1 VWWGRCI
8 SHTSVFLPI
17 VMVINSLFSSDSV
30 MESNFTVTVSLP
42 LSVNQTTPSDLS
54 SQIWIYG
61 GIPTLIFGIL
71 GHVLAVIV
79 LTARRKSR
87 YTPANV
93 YLIALSAAGSALL
106 IVGLLQIVVSSTVPR
121 DPFRGITDAG
131 CKVHVGL
138 TYFILHY
145 CAWIQATIAV
155 DRLLFVVIPLR
166 YKLLVTWRRSIIIL
180 LSEFIFLMAIDGIYM
195 HYVELKD
202 NVCQE
207 KERLTS
213 YHTPLAYLDLTLYS
227 LLPGSVMAAC
237 YVVIIVMYS
246 RRQWSHGK
254 LSRRREKLGAM
265 FVALNIIF
273 LATSLPSCIIWVYLQ
288 TDHNLSSS
296 TEQQLSTTGW
306 ALSGLLTY
314 IGSACTFIVY
324 CVTGSQFRLTLLRL
338 CGCRKRPIYRST
350 LRTSSTVFRYSPSQQ
365 AKF

>member
-1 VWWGRCI
+1 
-8 SHTSVFLPI
+8 
-17 VMVINSLFSSDSV
+17 
-30 MESNFTVTVSLP
+30 
-42 LSVNQTTPSDLS
+42 
-54 SQIWIYG
+54 
-61 GIPTLIFGIL
+61 
-71 GHVLAVIV
+71 
-79 LTARRKSR
+79 
-87 YTPANV
+87 
-93 YLIALSAAGSALL
+93 
-106 IVGLLQIVVSSTVPR
+106 
-121 DPFRGITDAG
+121 
-131 CKVHVGL
+131 
-138 TYFILHY
+138 
-145 CAWIQATIAV
+145 
-155 DRLLFVVIPLR
+155 
-166 YKLLVTWRRSIIIL
+166 
-180 LSEFIFLMAIDGIYM
+180 
-195 HYVELKD
+195 
-202 NVCQE
+202 
-207 KERLTS
+207 
-213 YHTPLAYLDLTLYS
+213 
-227 LLPGSVMAAC
+227 MAAC